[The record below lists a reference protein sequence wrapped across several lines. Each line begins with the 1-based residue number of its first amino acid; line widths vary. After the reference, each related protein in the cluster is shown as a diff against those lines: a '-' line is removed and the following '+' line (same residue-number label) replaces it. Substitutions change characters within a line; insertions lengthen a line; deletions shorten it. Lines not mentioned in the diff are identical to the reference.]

1 MADTST
7 APAVKRPHPK
17 GLPVLFT
24 TEMWERFSFYSMR
37 AIFALYMISP
47 KEQGGLGFSPELT
60 ATIYGL
66 YVGMVYFTP
75 FFGGLLADRVFGIR
89 RSITIGGVFFIMG
102 HALLAVPPVPFFFAG
117 LVCLIIG
124 NGMFKP
130 NISTM
135 LGNLYREV
143 PERRDDGYNI
153 FYMGINLGA
162 FLSPMVAGFLRV
174 NYGWHYGF
182 GAAAIGMMI
191 SMAIFWSMQRM
202 VEKGDQSAARMRR
215 KDPMHREKV
224 FEESADPVK
233 DRQRIWALI
242 VIFIIVIFFWMAF
255 EQQGLTL
262 TFWAQS
268 ATNTAIAPEMFQ
280 SINPMYILLL
290 TFPLVSFWGLL
301 RKFGKEPTTA
311 TKMFIGMLFASAA
324 FVIMGF
330 AGVAGGDTGHVSVWW
345 LLICYGVLTSAELM
359 LSPMGLSLVSK
370 LAPKRALGMM
380 MGGWF
385 VASGIGGYLSGTVG
399 IMWTKMAH
407 SEYLF
412 LIAALLAV
420 IALVLLTQLRR
431 LNPIIHDAEQ
441 EAAREAA

>member
-1 MADTST
+1 MADQST
-7 APAVKRPHPK
+7 ATAVKRPHPK
-17 GLPVLFT
+17 GLPVLFS
-24 TEMWERFSFYSMR
+24 TEMWERFSFYTMR
-37 AIFALYMISP
+37 AIFALYMITP
-47 KEQGGLGFSPELT
+47 KSAGGLGFSGELT

-66 YVGMVYFTP
+66 YVGLVYFTP
-75 FFGGLLADRVFGIR
+75 FLGGIIADRYLGIR
-89 RSITIGGVFFIMG
+89 KSITVGGIFFIIG
-102 HALLAVPPVPFFFAG
+102 HLLLAVPPVPFFFAG
-117 LVCLIIG
+117 LLFLIMG

-162 FLSPMVAGFLRV
+162 FLSPLVAGFMR
-174 NYGWHYGF
+174 NSYGWHYGF
-182 GAAAIGMMI
+182 GTAAIGMVI
-191 SMAIFWSMQRM
+191 SMIIFWSLQKKVRAGD
-202 VEKGDQSAARMRR
+202 VEPLYKRKRAVDYQSNLDA
-215 KDPMHREKV
+215 EV
-224 FEESADPVK
+224 NPVK
-233 DRQRIWALI
+233 DRERTTALI
-242 VIFIIVIFFWMAF
+242 IIFVIVVFFWMAF

-301 RKFGKEPTTA
+301 RRYSKEPTTA
-311 TKMFIGMLFASAA
+311 SKMFIGMLLSVTA
-324 FVIMGF
+324 FVVMGF
-330 AGVAGGDTGHVSVWW
+330 AGLSGGNTGHVSVWW
-345 LLICYGVLTSAELM
+345 LLGAYALLTLGELC

-370 LAPKRALGMM
+370 LAPKRRLGMM

-385 VASGIGGYLSGTVG
+385 VASGVGGYLSGTIG
-399 IMWTKMAH
+399 ILWTRMQH
-407 SEYLF
+407 SGF
-412 LIAALLAV
+412 FFVIAAILAV
-420 IALVLLTQLRR
+420 IAMVLATQLKR

-441 EAAREAA
+441 EAANEAA